1 MVWLLFS
8 LQAVP
13 QAEEL
18 SAVVVAKLSTD
29 GVKDVGAQLSRQF
42 ISVFIQ
48 VSSIL
53 VMTQYLQPFKTDEQ
67 TEHLTSCQC

>member
-1 MVWLLFS
+1 MVRLLFS

-13 QAEEL
+13 RAEEL
-18 SAVVVAKLSTD
+18 PAVVVVKLSTD